1 VYWKVLFVNALCA
14 FKKVF
19 ALALGPIILLFFT
32 NYEACERLFQYEGYV
47 LVATLFFGKMLEF
60 LF

>member
-1 VYWKVLFVNALCA
+1 VNGLFA

-32 NYEACERLFQYEGYV
+32 NYETCEKLFQYEGYV
-47 LVATLFFGKMLEF
+47 LVGALFFGKMLES